1 MQKLDEY
8 LKIAKAAELLGVS
21 QNTLRMWADTG
32 RIPVR
37 VNPAS
42 GYRLFRREDL
52 DAFLEATARPMK
64 PKRRPK

>member
-1 MQKLDEY
+1 
-8 LKIAKAAELLGVS
+8 VS

>member
-1 MQKLDEY
+1 MRKLDEY
-8 LKIAKAAELLGVS
+8 LKIAKAAKFLGVS

-42 GYRLFRREDL
+42 GYRLFRSEDL
-52 DAFLEATARPMK
+52 DAFLEATARPVK
-64 PKRRPK
+64 SKRRPK